1 MILEWKCPK
10 PWYSMINTVKKLKE
24 QGKDSVIID
33 GGQIVGKIIEIV
45 EKDNEVYLKVD
56 VPDKCEK
63 ELNDRLYPKYIL
75 SSRGCTNDN

>member
-10 PWYSMINTVKKLKE
+10 RWYSMINTVEKLKE
-24 QGKDSVIID
+24 EGKDSVIIG

-45 EKDNEVYLKVD
+45 EKDNEVYVKVD
-56 VPDKCEK
+56 VPDKSEK
-63 ELNDRLYPKYIL
+63 ELNDRLNSKCIV